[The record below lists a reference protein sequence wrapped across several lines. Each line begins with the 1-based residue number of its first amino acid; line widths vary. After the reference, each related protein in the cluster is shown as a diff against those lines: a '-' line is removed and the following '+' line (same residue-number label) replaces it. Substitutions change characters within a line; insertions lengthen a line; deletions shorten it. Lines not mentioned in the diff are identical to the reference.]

1 MEKKQR
7 LVLLGFV
14 LCMLILI
21 WRCFYS
27 VNYADEPYCVSSV
40 WRFYK
45 GDALLAQ
52 DWFPAQQLIA
62 WILSPLYW
70 LFRLFTGS
78 NDGIMLASR
87 LAYVAFQ
94 GIVSVFV
101 YSRLKK
107 YQYFRIPAVMLY
119 LLSTQNNM
127 LTLNY
132 NTLGIGCILLI
143 LTILIT
149 EEKFAPAT
157 LIGVGVLT
165 AVMVLSQP
173 YAILMFLLWGAAV
186 IVAVPFGKKYQL
198 HPLLKFRTFF
208 FVGIGAFLVL
218 VAFVIVVL
226 MRSDIPEVL
235 NGFQY
240 LMSDPEHQM
249 DLHYKVTKYFERFYR
264 YYQYQIIVAG
274 VCLVVGF
281 LKNHRVVQY
290 MKVMSFL
297 LAIMAAI
304 HTLIS
309 QGWLS
314 DYVPIDFICVPMMFL
329 GISIWALGKKKNTLL
344 FFGWMIPALIY
355 TFCVQLTTNTGI
367 LAVSSACIAAS
378 AGGVLMIGEALQE
391 NKEELSKSVSQMIL
405 FMVIAVL
412 LLQGALLL
420 YHRICYTWWSS
431 PVSECTEQL
440 ESGPAKGIYTSPE
453 DAKWYY
459 DTLEAVDSLQAGKD
473 EPILFLDLAPWLY
486 LYTDA
491 PVAAYSMWTI
501 GEDNFLEEYYQCYP
515 EKEPTVVCWMG
526 IENQEEAVAM
536 QYFLENGYEF
546 TEIDGGIA
554 LRKNK

>member
-27 VNYADEPYCVSSV
+27 VNYADEPYCISSV

-107 YQYFRIPAVMLY
+107 YQYFRIPAVMVY

-149 EEKFAPAT
+149 EEKFAPPT

-186 IVAVPFGKKYQL
+186 IVAVPFKKKYQL
-198 HPLLKFRTFF
+198 GNKIYVILKDACKQTRTINF
-208 FVGIGAFLVL
+208 
-218 VAFVIVVL
+218 
-226 MRSDIPEVL
+226 STS
-235 NGFQY
+235 NK
-240 LMSDPEHQM
+240 H
-249 DLHYKVTKYFERFYR
+249 KT
-264 YYQYQIIVAG
+264 
-274 VCLVVGF
+274 
-281 LKNHRVVQY
+281 LK
-290 MKVMSFL
+290 
-297 LAIMAAI
+297 
-304 HTLIS
+304 
-309 QGWLS
+309 
-314 DYVPIDFICVPMMFL
+314 
-329 GISIWALGKKKNTLL
+329 
-344 FFGWMIPALIY
+344 
-355 TFCVQLTTNTGI
+355 LT
-367 LAVSSACIAAS
+367 
-378 AGGVLMIGEALQE
+378 
-391 NKEELSKSVSQMIL
+391 
-405 FMVIAVL
+405 
-412 LLQGALLL
+412 
-420 YHRICYTWWSS
+420 
-431 PVSECTEQL
+431 
-440 ESGPAKGIYTSPE
+440 
-453 DAKWYY
+453 
-459 DTLEAVDSLQAGKD
+459 
-473 EPILFLDLAPWLY
+473 
-486 LYTDA
+486 
-491 PVAAYSMWTI
+491 
-501 GEDNFLEEYYQCYP
+501 
-515 EKEPTVVCWMG
+515 
-526 IENQEEAVAM
+526 
-536 QYFLENGYEF
+536 
-546 TEIDGGIA
+546 
-554 LRKNK
+554 